1 MLCDCGICIVH
12 LSVLSTN
19 LKKQNKKK
27 NNKKK
32 KQKKKHYIVQLF
44 YSPVAMRSSI
54 IAYPNIYLKHS
65 LELMSSLHTGQLI
78 TILH

>member
-19 LKKQNKKK
+19 LKKQNE
-27 NNKKK
+27 KKK
-32 KQKKKHYIVQLF
+32 KTQKKKHYIVQLF
-44 YSPVAMRSSI
+44 SSPVAMRSSI